1 MHLKNLAPNP
11 KNPRVISA
19 EKLSQL
25 EKSLKRFGSLDG
37 FVYNKTTKRLIG
49 GHQRQKIFSGAKIKG
64 EWVYWKGHKW
74 PYREVEWD
82 EATEKAANIAANKGA
97 GEWNKEILGEWFEE
111 LKDLDFDLNL
121 TMFDD
126 EELKEFLIK
135 EVGEVEGQDAVP
147 EIRKTNIKLGDLFQ
161 LGEHRLLCGDS
172 TDKES
177 VQKLMNG
184 EKADM
189 VFTDPPYGINVR
201 GQYGSIGGGTQG
213 SAKRQEIYGDEKQF
227 NIKPIMKL
235 PANQFFL
242 FGGNFFAHELPRSTH
257 WIIWNK
263 HQKDEPVKSDFS
275 DAELIW
281 TNLDRKSVRTY
292 KWGWTGRFRAGNQK
306 DEMKRK
312 EHPCQKP
319 VGLIENIFKDYE
331 AKLIIDPF
339 LGSGS
344 TLIACEK
351 TNRKCYGMEIDPQYC
366 QVIIDRWEKFTGQK
380 AIKLEN
386 KKRNADNQK
395 TIRKFAARKKG

>member
-1 MHLKNLAPNP
+1 MIEIPVHCKYDALLPLSEFVPNP
-11 KNPRVISA
+11 LNANDHPADQIDA
-19 EKLSQL
+19 
-25 EKSLKRFGSLDG
+25 
-37 FVYNKTTKRLIG
+37 LI
-49 GHQRQKIFSGAKIKG
+49 
-64 EWVYWKGHKW
+64 
-74 PYREVEWD
+74 
-82 EATEKAANIAANKGA
+82 
-97 GEWNKEILGEWFEE
+97 
-111 LKDLDFDLNL
+111 LDFETFGIRHPIISCADSHIMAVGHGRLLAAKKKGLTTFPVVYQKFRDADELNQFAIADNAVATWATLNL
-121 TMFDD
+121 KKINEMLPAWGPDFNIDALCIKD
-126 EELKEFLIK
+126 FELEPADKHGDK
-135 EVGEVEGQDAVP
+135 DADYVP
-147 EIRKTNIKLGDLFQ
+147 EITPTTIQLGDLFA
-161 LGEHRLLCGDS
+161 LGQHRLLCGDS

-201 GQYGSIGGGTQG
+201 GQDGRIGGGTQG

-281 TNLDRKSVRTY
+281 TNLDRKSVRPY

-306 DEMKRK
+306 DELKRK

-380 AIKLEN
+380 AIKL
-386 KKRNADNQK
+386 
-395 TIRKFAARKKG
+395 